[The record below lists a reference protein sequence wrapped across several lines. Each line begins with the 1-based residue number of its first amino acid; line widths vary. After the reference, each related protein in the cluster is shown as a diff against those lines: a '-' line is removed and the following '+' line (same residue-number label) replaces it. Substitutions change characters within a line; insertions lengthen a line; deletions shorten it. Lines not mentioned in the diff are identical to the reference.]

1 MRICHCA
8 FRTMLR
14 GINIDRKYRAQL
26 AGEVMSAVAEHEQII
41 NYVVG
46 HELNLGSNKQ
56 MKAFFYDDLRLP
68 VQRNRKTGNASLD
81 EKSLEAIARKEPLL
95 RDLVA
100 TITQMRSLSVF
111 LNTFIQMPLS
121 NDGRMRSSLNP
132 AGTETFRFSSSE
144 DAFGSG
150 GNCQNLP
157 RVES

>member
-1 MRICHCA
+1 
-8 FRTMLR
+8 MLR
-14 GINIDRKYRAQL
+14 GINIDRKYRASL
-26 AGEVMSAVAEHEQII
+26 AAEVMSSIAEHQSLI

-68 VQRNRKTGNASLD
+68 VQRNRKSGNPSLD

-95 RDLVA
+95 RDLIA
-100 TITQMRSLSVF
+100 TMTQMRSMSVF
-111 LNTFIQMPLS
+111 LNTFIKMPLDI
-121 NDGRMRSSLNP
+121 DGRMRSSFNP
-132 AGTETFRFSSSE
+132 AGTETFRLSSSE

-150 GNCQNLP
+150 GNLQNIP